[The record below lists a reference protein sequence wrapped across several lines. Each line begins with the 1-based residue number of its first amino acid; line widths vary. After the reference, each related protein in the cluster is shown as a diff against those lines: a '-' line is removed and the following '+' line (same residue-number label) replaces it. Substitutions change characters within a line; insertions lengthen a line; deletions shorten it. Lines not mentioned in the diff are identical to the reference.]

1 MHYGTPKKSGKTKK
15 TIYFPFQINIALNL
29 QEFYLQ
35 ICLQVAEN
43 ITYTLFKNKFVLHV
57 MTDFTY
63 QLDCTMWCP
72 DMWSKAILGLSGVD

>member
-35 ICLQVAEN
+35 ICLQVAGN
-43 ITYTLFKNKFVLHV
+43 ITYTPFKNKFVLH
-57 MTDFTY
+57 MTTDFTY